1 MKVLLISPSWG
12 NLFGSYRNVA
22 RLAVLY
28 PPLGLC
34 YLSASLRRKGHDV
47 DIIDMEAESLSVKET
62 LKRAL
67 QYYPDILGIT
77 SVSPLIGRAETVAQ
91 NLKKTLNKP
100 IILGGPHITIVGEE
114 ALRNCQAFDYGVV
127 GEGEK
132 TFCELLDALE
142 GNGSLEDVKGI
153 LFRKSRGI
161 FFTGRRER
169 EGDINTIPFPD
180 RSKLKFEKYLWSV
193 PKKGIVNLATVLTT
207 RGCPFHCIFCS
218 QDKMYGRIVRFRDAS
233 NVVDEIEDIVSKT
246 PVRHII
252 FCDDTLTLKKS
263 HIIGVCDEIIRRK
276 IKITFE
282 GWTRANTVDEK
293 ILSRM
298 KDAGLVRL
306 SFGIESADLEILKII
321 KKEVRIEEVK
331 KAYKIAKKLGLET
344 RGSVMIGLP
353 GETKETVRRTI
364 NFVKNLKELDH
375 LYLNIAMPYP
385 GTELREMALRSDY
398 GLRLISKDYTD
409 LCRYDNAVMEVNDLK
424 HDDLIRLQRRG
435 LLLAYLTPRRIWYN
449 LTRAGVKAGLL
460 NAMVFFSSFAKS
472 IFKEAKLRIWGQI
485 VKETV

>member
-100 IILGGPHITIVGEE
+100 IILGGPHLTIVGEE

-153 LFRKSRGI
+153 LFRKSPGN
-161 FFTGRRER
+161 FFYRTKRTRRR
-169 EGDINTIPFPD
+169 YQYYTFSG
-180 RSKLKFEKYLWSV
+180 SK
-193 PKKGIVNLATVLTT
+193 
-207 RGCPFHCIFCS
+207 
-218 QDKMYGRIVRFRDAS
+218 
-233 NVVDEIEDIVSKT
+233 
-246 PVRHII
+246 
-252 FCDDTLTLKKS
+252 
-263 HIIGVCDEIIRRK
+263 
-276 IKITFE
+276 
-282 GWTRANTVDEK
+282 
-293 ILSRM
+293 
-298 KDAGLVRL
+298 
-306 SFGIESADLEILKII
+306 
-321 KKEVRIEEVK
+321 
-331 KAYKIAKKLGLET
+331 
-344 RGSVMIGLP
+344 
-353 GETKETVRRTI
+353 
-364 NFVKNLKELDH
+364 
-375 LYLNIAMPYP
+375 
-385 GTELREMALRSDY
+385 
-398 GLRLISKDYTD
+398 
-409 LCRYDNAVMEVNDLK
+409 
-424 HDDLIRLQRRG
+424 
-435 LLLAYLTPRRIWYN
+435 
-449 LTRAGVKAGLL
+449 
-460 NAMVFFSSFAKS
+460 
-472 IFKEAKLRIWGQI
+472 
-485 VKETV
+485 